1 MTLPWRVTFVIHWS
15 YSSLGFPSGKE
26 RERDEGMAP
35 KEVFPSFNGYVFSFI

>member
-26 RERDEGMAP
+26 RERENEGMAP
-35 KEVFPSFNGYVFSFI
+35 KEVFPSSNG